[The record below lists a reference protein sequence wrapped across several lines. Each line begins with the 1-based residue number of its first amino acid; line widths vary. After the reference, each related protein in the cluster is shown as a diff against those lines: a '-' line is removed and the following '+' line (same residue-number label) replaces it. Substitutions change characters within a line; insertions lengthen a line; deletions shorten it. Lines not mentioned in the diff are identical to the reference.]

1 MKPYRNSIFS
11 LTIIAFLVTACT
23 GAGLKGSDDDFWETY
38 PGQFLAGDVYILQN
52 HEKINGDIAG
62 VGTTLVIEEGATVI
76 GDITLIGSNLE
87 VAGRIAG
94 DVNVIA
100 GSSFIKES
108 ALITGSVNQA
118 FHQLNIHPGADV
130 FGEIN
135 SYEFPTQSMA
145 DGGEGLSKFLE
156 WFRPSTIIIYHLIR
170 ELVYILMSLLAIS
183 LFKVPTMRGVTSL
196 RKSPAAAWGAGLITM
211 IAIPIIS
218 LIFVITVCLSP
229 IAVILILA
237 FLLSLLWGWIIV
249 ASAIGQQLTKWLRLD
264 WKVETATIFGSVVVG
279 LITSLI
285 SIIPC
290 VGLLINSMI
299 AAAGLG
305 SVLLSHYGTVI
316 DQ

>member
-11 LTIIAFLVTACT
+11 LIIIAFLVTACT
-23 GAGLKGSDDDFWETY
+23 GAELKGSDDDFWETY

-52 HEKINGDIAG
+52 HEKINGDVAG
-62 VGTTLVIEEGATVI
+62 VGTTLIIEEGATVI

-145 DGGEGLSKFLE
+145 DGGEGLSKFLK
-156 WFRPSTIIIYHLIR
+156 WFRPSSIIIYHLIR

-196 RKSPAAAWGAGLITM
+196 RKSPAASWGAGLITM
-211 IAIPIIS
+211 IAVPIIS

-229 IAVILILA
+229 VAVILILA

-249 ASAIGQQLTKWLRLD
+249 ASVIGQQLTKWLRLD
-264 WKVETATIFGSVVVG
+264 WKVETATIFGAAVVG

-305 SVLLSHYGTVI
+305 SVLLSHYGTVV